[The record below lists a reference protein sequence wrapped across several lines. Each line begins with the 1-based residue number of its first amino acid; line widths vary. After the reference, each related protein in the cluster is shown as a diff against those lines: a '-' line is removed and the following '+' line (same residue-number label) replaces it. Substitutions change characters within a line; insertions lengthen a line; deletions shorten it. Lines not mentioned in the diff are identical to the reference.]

1 MKRRSNDDRSVLRD
15 KIIGLGEKSTRKS
28 YYPELRQRLEE
39 LQEKN
44 LQLTREIEDRKRIEE
59 ALVESRERLE
69 AIFEASPD
77 PIVVYDTMGY
87 VEYINPAFQTV
98 FGWTQ
103 AELTGQRIPFV
114 PPDEQEITTA
124 KIEEIYKTEQAVSF
138 HTRRLTKDGDLRDIL
153 IRAAMI
159 KGEGHAPTG
168 MVVNLTDI
176 TETRQLEFQL
186 QNAQRMESL
195 GTLAGGIAHDFNN
208 LLMGILGN
216 ATLMMHDRKSS
227 DPEFAKLKSIEQ
239 YVLDG
244 SKLTQQLL
252 GVAKGGKYEVKP
264 TNINHVIEK
273 NSTMFGR
280 TRKEIRIHH
289 EYQPDVWTVMVDRG
303 QIEQVLL
310 NLYVNAW
317 QAMPTGGDLYLQTT
331 NVHYNQE
338 AAQGFAIP
346 PGNYVRISI
355 SDTGV
360 GMNEDTRLRIFDP
373 FFTTKQRG
381 RGTGLGLAS
390 AYGIVKNHGGF
401 ITVFSQVDQGTTF
414 NIFLPASD
422 TPVATE
428 INPTG
433 DALVGTGTILLVD
446 DEEMILEVGSEMLS
460 KIGYQVLTAD
470 GGESAIRLYQK
481 NRGHVDMVILDM
493 VMPDL
498 GGGEVYLQL
507 KQIDPEVR
515 VMLSSGY
522 SINGMATD
530 ILNQGC
536 NGFIQK
542 PFNLQELSFKIKTIL
557 DQKQGAAAKH
567 QGTN

>member
-1 MKRRSNDDRSVLRD
+1 MKRRSSDSRSALRD

-28 YYPELRQRLEE
+28 YYPELQARLTE

-44 LQLTREIEDRKRIEE
+44 LQLTREIEERKQIED

-77 PIVVYDTMGY
+77 PIVVYNTKGH
-87 VEYINPAFQTV
+87 VEYVNPAFQQV

-103 AELTGQRIPFV
+103 AELAGQRIPFV
-114 PPDEQEITTA
+114 PTDEQEITTA
-124 KIEEIYKTEQAVSF
+124 KIKEIYKTEQAVSF
-138 HTRRLTKDGDLRDIL
+138 HTRRLTKDGNLRDIL
-153 IRAAMI
+153 IRAAII
-159 KGEGHAPTG
+159 KGDGHAPTG

-176 TETRQLEFQL
+176 TKTRQLESQI

-216 ATLMMHDRKSS
+216 ATLMMHDKEPV
-227 DPEFAKLKSIEQ
+227 DPEFTKLKSIEK

-244 SKLTQQLL
+244 SRLTQQLL

-264 TNINHVIEK
+264 ANINKIIEK
-273 NSTMFGR
+273 NATMFGR
-280 TRKEIRIHH
+280 TKKEIRLHH
-289 EYQPDVWTVMVDRG
+289 EYQADVWTVMIDRG

-310 NLYVNAW
+310 NLYINAW

-331 NVHYNQE
+331 NVQYDEE
-338 AAQGFAIP
+338 AARGFAAP

-355 SDTGV
+355 TDTGI
-360 GMNEDTRLRIFDP
+360 GMDEDTRLRIFDP

-390 AYGIVKNHGGF
+390 AYGIIKNHGGF
-401 ITVFSQVDQGTTF
+401 ITVFSQVDKGTTF

-422 TPVATE
+422 EPSASDIKQSGE
-428 INPTG
+428 PL
-433 DALVGTGTILLVD
+433 AGTGTILLVD
-446 DEEMILEVGSEMLS
+446 DEEMILEVGSQMLV
-460 KIGYQVLTAD
+460 KIGYTVLTAD
-470 GGESAIRLYQK
+470 GGKSAIQAFK
-481 NRGHVDMVILDM
+481 QSQDSIDMVILDM
-493 VMPDL
+493 IMPDL
-498 GGGEVYLQL
+498 GGGEVYHHL
-507 KQIDPEVR
+507 KQIDPDVR

-530 ILNQGC
+530 ILSQGC

-542 PFNLQELSFKIKTIL
+542 PFNLQELSTKIKNIL
-557 DQKQGAAAKH
+557 SQR
-567 QGTN
+567 

>member
-1 MKRRSNDDRSVLRD
+1 MKKRSNDGRAALRD

-28 YYPELRQRLEE
+28 YYPELQQRLAE
-39 LQEKN
+39 LEEKN
-44 LQLTREIEDRKRIEE
+44 LQLTGEIEDRKRVED

-77 PIVVYDTMGY
+77 PIVVYDTKGQ
-87 VEYINPAFQTV
+87 VEYLNPAFQQV

-103 AELTGQRIPFV
+103 ADLTGQRIPFV
-114 PPDEQEITTA
+114 PPEEQEITRA
-124 KIEEIYKTEQAVSF
+124 KIKEIYATEQAVSF
-138 HTRRLTKDGDLRDIL
+138 HTRRLTKDGNLRDIL
-153 IRAAMI
+153 IRAAII

-176 TETRQLEFQL
+176 TETRRLEYQL

-216 ATLMMHDRKSS
+216 ATLMMHDREST
-227 DPEFAKLKSIEQ
+227 DPEFEKLRSIKK

-264 TNINHVIEK
+264 VNINEVIEK
-273 NSTMFGR
+273 NSKMFGR
-280 TRKEIRIHH
+280 TKKEIRIHR
-289 EYQPDVWTVMVDRG
+289 DFAADIWTVLIDRG

-331 NVHYNQE
+331 NICYDE
-338 AAQGFAIP
+338 DAARGFAIS

-355 SDTGV
+355 TDTGI
-360 GMNEDTRLRIFDP
+360 GMDEDTRLRIFDP
-373 FFTTKQRG
+373 FYTTKQRG

-401 ITVFSQVDQGTTF
+401 ITVFSRIDEGTTF
-414 NIFLPASD
+414 NLFLPASD
-422 TPVATE
+422 VQIDSEIKQAGATQ
-428 INPTG
+428 TG
-433 DALVGTGTILLVD
+433 SGTVLLVD
-446 DEEMILEVGSEMLS
+446 DEEMILEVGREMLA
-460 KIGYQVLTAD
+460 KIGYKVLTAD
-470 GGESAIRLYQK
+470 GGKSAIELYNK
-481 NRGHVDMVILDM
+481 KKDSIDMVILDM
-493 VMPDL
+493 IMPDM
-498 GGGEVYLQL
+498 GGGEVYHQL
-507 KQIDPEVR
+507 KQIDPDVL

-522 SINGMATD
+522 SINGAATD
-530 ILNQGC
+530 ILNLGC

-542 PFNLQELSFKIKTIL
+542 PFNLQELSTKLKDIMNQI
-557 DQKQGAAAKH
+557 
-567 QGTN
+567 

>member
-1 MKRRSNDDRSVLRD
+1 MKKRSNDGRAALRD

-28 YYPELRQRLEE
+28 YYPELQQRLAE
-39 LQEKN
+39 LEEKN
-44 LQLTREIEDRKRIEE
+44 LQLTGEIEDRKRVED

-77 PIVVYDTMGY
+77 PIVVYDTKGQ
-87 VEYINPAFQTV
+87 VEYLNPAFQQV

-103 AELTGQRIPFV
+103 ADLTGQRIPFV
-114 PPDEQEITTA
+114 PPEEQEITRA
-124 KIEEIYKTEQAVSF
+124 KIKEIYATEQAVSF
-138 HTRRLTKDGDLRDIL
+138 HTRRLTKDGNLRDIL
-153 IRAAMI
+153 IRAAII

-176 TETRQLEFQL
+176 TETRRLEYQL

-216 ATLMMHDRKSS
+216 ATLMMHDREST
-227 DPEFAKLKSIEQ
+227 DPEFEKLRSIEK

-264 TNINHVIEK
+264 VNINEVIEK
-273 NSTMFGR
+273 NSKMFGR
-280 TRKEIRIHH
+280 TKKEIRIHR
-289 EYQPDVWTVMVDRG
+289 DFAADIWTVLIDRG

-331 NVHYNQE
+331 NICYDE
-338 AAQGFAIP
+338 DAARGFAIS

-355 SDTGV
+355 TDTGI
-360 GMNEDTRLRIFDP
+360 GMDEDTRLRIFDP
-373 FFTTKQRG
+373 FYTTKQRG

-401 ITVFSQVDQGTTF
+401 ITVFSRIDEGTTF
-414 NIFLPASD
+414 NLFLPASD
-422 TPVATE
+422 VQIDSEIKQAGATQ
-428 INPTG
+428 TG
-433 DALVGTGTILLVD
+433 SGTVLLVD
-446 DEEMILEVGSEMLS
+446 DEEMILEVGREMLA
-460 KIGYQVLTAD
+460 KIGYKVLTAD
-470 GGESAIRLYQK
+470 GGKSAIELYNK
-481 NRGHVDMVILDM
+481 KKDSIDMVILDM
-493 VMPDL
+493 IMPDM
-498 GGGEVYLQL
+498 GGGEVYHQL
-507 KQIDPEVR
+507 KQIDPDVL

-522 SINGMATD
+522 SINGAATD
-530 ILNQGC
+530 ILNLGC

-542 PFNLQELSFKIKTIL
+542 PFNLQELSTKLKDIMNQI
-557 DQKQGAAAKH
+557 
-567 QGTN
+567 

>member
-1 MKRRSNDDRSVLRD
+1 MKRRSNDNRAALRD

-28 YYPELRQRLEE
+28 YYPELQQRLAE
-39 LQEKN
+39 LEEKN
-44 LQLTREIEDRKRIEE
+44 LQLTGEIEDRKRVED
-59 ALVESRERLE
+59 ALVESRERIE

-77 PIVVYDTMGY
+77 PIVVYDTKGQ
-87 VEYINPAFQTV
+87 VEYLNPAFQQV

-103 AELTGQRIPFV
+103 TDLTGQRIPFV
-114 PPDEQEITTA
+114 PPEEQEITRA
-124 KIEEIYKTEQAVSF
+124 KIKEIYATEQAVSF
-138 HTRRLTKDGDLRDIL
+138 HTRRLTKDGNLRDIL
-153 IRAAMI
+153 IRAAII

-176 TETRQLEFQL
+176 TETRRLEYQL

-216 ATLMMHDRKSS
+216 ATLMMHEREST
-227 DPEFAKLKSIEQ
+227 DPEFEKLRSIEK

-264 TNINHVIEK
+264 VDINEVIEK
-273 NSTMFGR
+273 NSKMFGR
-280 TRKEIRIHH
+280 TKKEIRIHR
-289 EYQPDVWTVMVDRG
+289 DFAADIWTVLIDRG

-331 NVHYNQE
+331 NICYAE
-338 AAQGFAIP
+338 DAARGFAIS

-355 SDTGV
+355 TDTGI
-360 GMNEDTRLRIFDP
+360 GMDEDTRLRIFDP
-373 FFTTKQRG
+373 FYTTKQRG

-401 ITVFSQVDQGTTF
+401 ITVFSRIDEGTTF
-414 NIFLPASD
+414 NLFLPASD
-422 TPVATE
+422 VQVVSEIKQTGATQA
-428 INPTG
+428 G
-433 DALVGTGTILLVD
+433 SGTVLLVD
-446 DEEMILEVGSEMLS
+446 DEEMILEVGREMLA
-460 KIGYQVLTAD
+460 KIGYKVLTAD
-470 GGESAIRLYQK
+470 GGKSAIELYNK
-481 NRGHVDMVILDM
+481 KKDSIDMVILDM
-493 VMPDL
+493 IMPDM
-498 GGGEVYLQL
+498 GGGEVYHQL
-507 KQIDPEVR
+507 KQIDPDVL

-522 SINGMATD
+522 SINGAATD
-530 ILNQGC
+530 ILNLGC

-542 PFNLQELSFKIKTIL
+542 PFNLQELSTKLKNIMNQT
-557 DQKQGAAAKH
+557 
-567 QGTN
+567 